1 MASWTGRTVVYG
13 PLFDGEIERLKPRY
27 PRLEEALTGLEWAL
41 SNRPEIFPLLYGSR
55 LRMATIDPA
64 PGVPYMRVW
73 FTSTEREVHVIF
85 AEECEEDDG

>member
-1 MASWTGRTVVYG
+1 
-13 PLFDGEIERLKPRY
+13 
-27 PRLEEALTGLEWAL
+27 
-41 SNRPEIFPLLYGSR
+41 
-55 LRMATIDPA
+55 MATIDPA